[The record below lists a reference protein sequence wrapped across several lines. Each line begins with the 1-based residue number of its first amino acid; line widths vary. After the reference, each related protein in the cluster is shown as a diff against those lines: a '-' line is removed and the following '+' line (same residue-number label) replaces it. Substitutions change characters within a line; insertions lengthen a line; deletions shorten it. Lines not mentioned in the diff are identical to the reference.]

1 MPTSSGP
8 SAVEGDSWLSP
19 GFRTLDGSVVR
30 RRLAAGES
38 WQIFDCGTNNR
49 VLACSLDLA
58 EKWARLGLINLEMF
72 AAALA
77 DKGQILLIEGG
88 HGYRVEQIDLPN
100 SIGDASDAEAFAAA
114 LMATVEISPEL
125 NSGNA
130 IYFERI
136 SRVLPTQ
143 SVGERI
149 PPDRVLGAW
158 VTGGVDVSIFSTR
171 RIATLAPW
179 LDGDDI
185 ARLQHAV
192 GLDESRA
199 VEPISTESKATVGSE
214 LQVLELP
221 GRPSLAAFFNEH
233 VVDILRNEDR
243 YKMMGIG
250 FPGAIL
256 LHGPPG
262 SGKTFAVEKL
272 VDHLGWPCMS
282 IDCGSIGSPYI
293 HETGRKIAT
302 TFEEAAK
309 VSPSLVIIDE
319 IDAFLSA
326 REDGGHAQHRV
337 EEVSEFLRRIPEAM
351 QNRVLVV
358 GMTNRLSALD
368 PAVVRRGRFD
378 HIIEVGMPSAQEAT
392 DALRNLL
399 ANVPTDP
406 NIDIDAVGNILAG
419 RPLSDVGFVVREAC
433 RLAARNQ
440 KDFVGKDELSA
451 ALSVTSDRAA
461 APPKRR
467 IGFV

>member
-1 MPTSSGP
+1 M
-8 SAVEGDSWLSP
+8 ECDSWLSP
-19 GFRTLDGSVVR
+19 GFRTPDGSVVR
-30 RRLAAGES
+30 RRLAAS
-38 WQIFDCGTNNR
+38 DDWQIFDCGTRNR
-49 VLACSLDLA
+49 ALACTRELA
-58 EKWARLGLINLEMF
+58 EEWARAGLISLEMF
-72 AAALA
+72 ATVLS
-77 DKGQILLIEGG
+77 DQGQILLIEGG
-88 HGYRVEQIDLPN
+88 YGYRLEGIDLPS
-100 SIGDASDAEAFAAA
+100 SIDDSSDAEAFASA
-114 LMATVEISPEL
+114 LMATIEIAPEF
-125 NSGNA
+125 SSDKA

-143 SVGERI
+143 CVGERI
-149 PPDRVLGAW
+149 PADRVLGAW
-158 VTGGVDVSIFSTR
+158 VTGGVDVSILQTR

-179 LDGDDI
+179 LGNDDI
-185 ARLQHAV
+185 ARLQQAV
-192 GLDESRA
+192 RLEESHVADTSIR
-199 VEPISTESKATVGSE
+199 TESKGTVGSE
-214 LQVLELP
+214 LLELELP
-221 GRPSLAAFFNEH
+221 GRPSLEEFFNEH

-243 YKMMGIG
+243 YKAMGIG

-262 SGKTFAVEKL
+262 CGKTFAVERL

-309 VSPSLVIIDE
+309 ASPALVVIDE
-319 IDAFLSA
+319 IDAFLSV

-337 EEVSEFLRRIPEAM
+337 EEVSEFLRRIPEAT

-378 HIIEVGMPSAQEAT
+378 HIIEVGMPSAIEAT

-399 ANVPTDP
+399 RNVPTDP
-406 NIDIDAVGNILAG
+406 AIDINAVGGLLEG

-433 RLAARNQ
+433 RLAARNH
-440 KDFVGKDELSA
+440 KEFLGMEELSA

-461 APPKRR
+461 APQKRR

>member
-1 MPTSSGP
+1 M
-8 SAVEGDSWLSP
+8 
-19 GFRTLDGSVVR
+19 R

-38 WQIFDCGTNNR
+38 WQIFDCGTDNR
-49 VLACSLDLA
+49 ILACTLDVA
-58 EKWARLGLINLEMF
+58 EKWAGLGLINLEMF
-72 AAALA
+72 AVALA
-77 DKGQILLIEGG
+77 DEGQILVIEGG
-88 HGYRVEQIDLPN
+88 HGYRVEQIDLPS

-114 LMATVEISPEL
+114 LMATVEIHPDL
-125 NSGNA
+125 NSGSA
-130 IYFERI
+130 IYFERV

-149 PPDRVLGAW
+149 PPERVLGAW

-185 ARLQHAV
+185 ARLQHSV
-192 GLDESRA
+192 GRGESRA
-199 VEPISTESKATVGSE
+199 AEPATYSESEATAGSG
-214 LQVLELP
+214 LQVLELA
-221 GRPSLAAFFNEH
+221 GRPSLAEFFNEH

-272 VDHLGWPCMS
+272 VGHLGWPCMS

-309 VSPSLVIIDE
+309 VAPSLVVIDE

-351 QNRVLVV
+351 QHRVLVV

-378 HIIEVGMPSAQEAT
+378 HIVEVGMPSAQEAT

-406 NIDIDAVGNILAG
+406 SIDIDAVGCILAG

-433 RLAARNQ
+433 RLAARNH

-451 ALSVTSDRAA
+451 ALSVTSDRSA
-461 APPKRR
+461 APQKRR

>member
-1 MPTSSGP
+1 M
-8 SAVEGDSWLSP
+8 
-19 GFRTLDGSVVR
+19 R
-30 RRLAAGES
+30 RRLAAGAN
-38 WQIFDCGTNNR
+38 WQIYDCGPNNR
-49 VLACSLDLA
+49 VLACTLDLA
-58 EKWARLGLINLEMF
+58 EKWAGLGLVNLEMF
-72 AAALA
+72 VAALA
-77 DKGQILLIEGG
+77 DEGQILLIEGG
-88 HGYRVEQIDLPN
+88 HGYRVEQIDLPD

-114 LMATVEISPEL
+114 LMATVGIFPEL
-125 NSGNA
+125 YSGNA

-149 PPDRVLGAW
+149 SPDRVLGTW

-185 ARLQHAV
+185 SRLQHSV
-192 GLDESRA
+192 GLDELRA
-199 VEPISTESKATVGSE
+199 AESALYKESEATVSSAF
-214 LQVLELP
+214 QTLELP

-262 SGKTFAVEKL
+262 SGKTYAIEKL

-293 HETGRKIAT
+293 HETGRKIAA

-309 VSPSLVIIDE
+309 VAPSLVVIDE

-326 REDGGHAQHRV
+326 REDGGQAQHRV
-337 EEVSEFLRRIPEAM
+337 EEISEFLRRIPQAM

-399 ANVPTDP
+399 ANVPADS
-406 NIDIDAVGNILAG
+406 NIDIDATGCVLAG
-419 RPLSDVGFVVREAC
+419 RPLSDIGFVVREAC

-440 KDFVGKDELSA
+440 KESVGTEELLA
-451 ALSVTSDRAA
+451 ALSITSDRTDK
-461 APPKRR
+461 PQKRR